1 LSDPVFNSHEVG
13 VFCELGDDFSR
24 AHPLSLTCYRSDR
37 HEALFWGSVHPAL
50 DLVEGFRKVP
60 NGEGLA
66 ETSEPFVSLSVAFT
80 SSVPVGVGLVGGRV
94 GGQLV
99 R

>member
-1 LSDPVFNSHEVG
+1 LSDPVVHSHEVG
-13 VFCELGDDFSR
+13 VLRELGNDFSC

-37 HEALFWGSVHPAL
+37 HEALLWGSVHPAL
-50 DLVEGFRKVP
+50 DLVESFCEVP
-60 NGEGLA
+60 DGKGLVK
-66 ETSEPFVSLSVAFT
+66 TSAPFIPLSVAFAW
-80 SSVPVGVGLVGGRV
+80 SVPVGISLISRCV